1 MSTTKALDGLR
12 PYRKRGAG
20 ANTSGTNVYSIASG
34 YAANIFSGDLVKT
47 TVGNI
52 NVYAATTEKVLGV
65 FAGVKY
71 DVNGTPTWSKY
82 WPSGTSASN
91 IEAFVYDDERQTYA
105 VNADAPVT
113 AGDLNTWA
121 MAVTLGAG
129 STVTGR
135 SGFGIEPSTRAA
147 TGALVP
153 IAIIKEPGNSIG
165 DAFTKVEVR
174 LLTHADAYVTV
185 ALSAT

>member
-1 MSTTKALDGLR
+1 MSTSKALDGLR
-12 PYRKRGAG
+12 PYRKKGAG
-20 ANTSGTNVYSIASG
+20 ANTNGTNIYPIASG
-34 YAANIFSGDLVKT
+34 YAANIFTGDLVKT
-47 TVGNI
+47 SVGVTH
-52 NVYAATTEKVLGV
+52 VYAAVTDKPIGV

-71 DVNGTPTWSKY
+71 DKDGSPVWSKY
-82 WPSGTSASN
+82 WPTGTSASN
-91 IEAFVYDDERQTYA
+91 IEAYVIDDANQTYA
-105 VNADAPVT
+105 INSDAPVT

-135 SGFGIEPSTRAA
+135 SGFGLEPSTRAS

-153 IAIIKEPGNSIG
+153 IAIIKEPGNTIG

-174 LLTHADAYVTV
+174 LNNHQTAYVTV